1 MKNKVILISKD
12 VFMRGYLPVYGNK
25 YWKTPN
31 IDDLASKG
39 TVFMKH
45 YTAAPSTA
53 MAFTSMFTGLY
64 AYETDRKKYTEVSE
78 FKGDTFFDKLYQ
90 DGYMCHVVWDKS
102 YVKLAQRFSKCYGK
116 HTVIHDTDFLTRP
129 QPPHVKGQ
137 YDDMRFY
144 PELEEICLTKMEKLT
159 QEIANSADKVFMWV
173 HFPHV
178 LLGRNAYGSDI
189 DVMDKM
195 IGMLRQY
202 FDDDAIFI
210 TADHGHMNGTHGKY
224 GYGFDVNQQA
234 ILIPLIT
241 PRINGLE
248 KIDVPSSN
256 TQLQDIIRGNFVPKD
271 IIFSETAYYQQPH
284 RKIAV
289 IKGNYK
295 YIYEKAT
302 KKEFLF
308 DVDWD
313 PDENINLL
321 ETEIFDLDRKK
332 YYSVMQR
339 FFYPHWNDDLP
350 QIAAELRTK
359 KDKLWRNAPFLIEM
373 KEHILQFG
381 RRVKMRYFEK
391 F

>member
-1 MKNKVILISKD
+1 MKDKIILVSKD

-31 IDDLASKG
+31 IDELASKG

-53 MAFTSMFTGLY
+53 MSFTSMFTGLY

-78 FKGDTFFDKLYQ
+78 FEADTFFDKLYQ
-90 DGYMCHVVWDKS
+90 KGYSCHVVWDKS
-102 YVKLAQRFSKCYGK
+102 YVHLAQRYSKCYGK
-116 HTVIHDTDFLTRP
+116 HTTIHNTDFLTRA
-129 QPPHVKGQ
+129 QPPHQKGE
-137 YDDMRFY
+137 YDDMTFF
-144 PELEEICLTKMEKLT
+144 PELEEECFKKMEALT
-159 QEIANSADKVFMWV
+159 QEIAGSTDKVFMWI

-178 LLGRNAYGSDI
+178 LLGRNSYGSDI
-189 DVMDKM
+189 DLTDRM
-195 IGMLRQY
+195 IGMFRKY

-224 GYGFDVNQQA
+224 GYGFDVNEQA
-234 ILIPLIT
+234 IKIPLIT
-241 PRINGLE
+241 PRINNLE
-248 KIDVPSSN
+248 VVDFPTSN
-256 TQLQDIIRGNFVPKD
+256 TQIQDIIMGKLEKRDVV
-271 IIFSETAYYQQPH
+271 FSETAYYQQPH

-289 IKGNYK
+289 IKGKYK

-302 KKEFLF
+302 KKEYLF

-313 PDENINLL
+313 YSENINLL

-339 FFYPHWNDDLP
+339 FFYPHWNDGLP
-350 QIAAELRTK
+350 QIASELRAE

-373 KEHILQFG
+373 KERIIQFA
-381 RRVKMRYFEK
+381 RRIKMRFFEK